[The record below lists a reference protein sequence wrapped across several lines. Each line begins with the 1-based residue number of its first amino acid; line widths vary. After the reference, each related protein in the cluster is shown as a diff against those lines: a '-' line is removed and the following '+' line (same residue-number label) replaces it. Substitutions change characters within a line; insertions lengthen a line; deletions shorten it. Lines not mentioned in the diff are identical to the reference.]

1 MKAKLCVVSLTIAAL
16 STGCATHATQMYP
29 GPMLPRD
36 ETARISADH
45 ASIVSIDGMALPAGR
60 AFMLRA
66 GVHALSA
73 TGTDANGHSIGLM
86 TLCLAAQGGANYE
99 VRLGGIAR
107 GVPEIYDLDRGSV
120 VGTLLL
126 RVGEDCAQ
134 RGNSLVAVAL
144 PSGARAR
151 RGVPPRSPW
160 DQPHVAGPFSW
171 LMLTF
176 PLWLPYGVLC
186 AFVGGG
192 RC

>member
-1 MKAKLCVVSLTIAAL
+1 MKAKLCVVSLTIVAL

-86 TLCLAAQGGANYE
+86 TMPIG
-99 VRLGGIAR
+99 
-107 GVPEIYDLDRGSV
+107 
-120 VGTLLL
+120 
-126 RVGEDCAQ
+126 
-134 RGNSLVAVAL
+134 
-144 PSGARAR
+144 
-151 RGVPPRSPW
+151 
-160 DQPHVAGPFSW
+160 
-171 LMLTF
+171 
-176 PLWLPYGVLC
+176 
-186 AFVGGG
+186 
-192 RC
+192 